1 MPEPGSWLNPILGTL
16 ADEGSIAGDAIQAW
30 CIAVLSVLRS
40 RQVKIDRQTIRWS

>member
-16 ADEGSIAGDAIQAW
+16 ADESSIAGDAIQAW